1 MKCVIPSTTT
11 VKKAKRSNLG
21 ERSPFFHPSVQ
32 SELIP
37 TTTAGKATTEPKQK
51 QKRLSHERK
60 SGISGTSANLAVKLF
75 GAGIVGIPYAVK
87 KSGLVAG
94 LLMTIMSAVACDK
107 SLRLLIETAK
117 HIDVTSYET
126 LFEAAFGASGFNAMC
141 AIMFT
146 NSYGAM
152 VSYLMIIK
160 DMFSVL
166 LGMDQDD
173 EPMKRA
179 VMVIATLL
187 VIFPLSSQRDMADL
201 AKTSSLS
208 ALCYLCLVLY
218 IAVCSPVASSV
229 QSHGGWKQAITI
241 IHPETFFAG
250 FGVLTFAF
258 VCQHAAFIMAGS
270 LERPT
275 KERWAKVTH
284 ISLTFAGTLAV
295 ICGATGYLG
304 FFDETDGNIL
314 VSMATLKS
322 QLTLQINKVAQA
334 MLLLCMFFVYPMDA
348 FVLRH
353 VSMVLIF
360 KGRAAHGGIDHLV
373 LARSDRR
380 ILLTFALYMLTLLP
394 ALLLTNLGAVL
405 SITGSVAGSALSF
418 IGPGASYLA
427 VHGAE
432 FKKLVNSKWT
442 WGNPDRKADVIRK
455 LRLSC
460 GKQVCEIGPDDVSV
474 ASLSCAL
481 GIEDEAASPL
491 TLRENTL
498 HVLQFLLGRGAW
510 YLLLMPIWMMIA
522 DYGQRNLL
530 DYAETEAM
538 KTPLPVKPL
547 GKITHRRALSEIA
560 KGLHTPD
567 FMDIKKETPTTEKTP
582 LLQVK
587 DMLNLDT
594 HPLLL
599 KRSYSIPDIL
609 KLAMDD
615 SFQSDGNQK
624 TEALL
629 PGDVDRAIG
638 AAIVARANALSSLDR
653 EVVESEVDPQAD
665 FPKVQDFCLAAA
677 FITLGFVA
685 MVAGVYSVF
694 APSS

>member
-1 MKCVIPSTTT
+1 MKAVKPKKSTI
-11 VKKAKRSNLG
+11 G

-32 SELIP
+32 SELLH
-37 TTTAGKATTEPKQK
+37 TTTSVKTTAEPKQK
-51 QKRLSHERK
+51 KKKSSHERK

-75 GAGIVGIPYAVK
+75 GAGIVGIPYAFK

-94 LLMTIMSAVACDK
+94 LAMTIMSAAACDK

-126 LFEAAFGASGFNAMC
+126 LFEAAFGASGFNTMC
-141 AIMFT
+141 AVMFT

-152 VSYLMIIK
+152 VSYLLIIK
-160 DMFSVL
+160 EMLSVL

-187 VIFPLSSQRDMADL
+187 IVFPLSSQRDMADL

-208 ALCYLCLVLY
+208 AVCYLCLVLY
-218 IAVCSPVASSV
+218 VAVCSPVASTV
-229 QSHGGWKQAITI
+229 QSNGGWKQAITI
-241 IHPETFFAG
+241 IHPETFFSG

-284 ISLTFAGTLAV
+284 VSLAFAGTLAV

-304 FFDETDGNIL
+304 FLDDTDGNIL
-314 VSMATLKS
+314 VNMATLNS

-380 ILLTFALYMLTLLP
+380 ILLTFALYLLTLLP
-394 ALLLTNLGAVL
+394 ALLLKNLGAVL

-442 WGNPDRKADVIRK
+442 WGNPDRKADVSREFK
-455 LRLSC
+455 LSC
-460 GKQVCEIGPDDVSV
+460 GGQVCEVGPDDGSG
-474 ASLSCAL
+474 ASLSCAF

-491 TLRENTL
+491 SVRENAL
-498 HVLQFLLGRGAW
+498 HVFQFLLGRAAW
-510 YLLLMPIWMMIA
+510 YVFLMPLWMMIA
-522 DYGQRNLL
+522 DFGQRNLL
-530 DYAETEAM
+530 DYAVTEEM
-538 KTPLPVKPL
+538 KSPLPVKPL

-567 FMDIKKETPTTEKTP
+567 LVNMKKESQVTESTP

-587 DMLNLDT
+587 DIMGVDT
-594 HPLLL
+594 HPLML
-599 KRSYSIPDIL
+599 KKSISIPDIL
-609 KLAMDD
+609 KVAMEDG
-615 SFQSDGNQK
+615 FQSIGKQK

-629 PGDVDRAIG
+629 PGGVDRAIG
-638 AAIVARANALSSLDR
+638 AAIVARANALYSLDHD
-653 EVVESEVDPQAD
+653 VAESEVDPQAD

-677 FITLGFVA
+677 FVTLGFVA
-685 MVAGVYSVF
+685 MIAGVYSVF
-694 APSS
+694 TPSS